1 MSFAVESRPPCALVK
16 ANISAADGCHHHH
29 CKRLYPDGPSIGFHV
44 AIQPW
49 LRSLSRF
56 PCVLGPPI
64 PGDDVLPHRG
74 ALGSRLPQLTI
85 STFHLSPS
93 PPFSRGD
100 CHLGPS
106 AITGQ
111 SLRPLQ
117 PHHAESRGCACRG
130 ASRRRGT
137 GHRSFFSATILRN
150 MGRQSA
156 RLREGRTTLGGVGG
170 VG

>member
-16 ANISAADGCHHHH
+16 SNISAADGCHHHH

-85 STFHLSPS
+85 STFHLCPSVDTAIDPVCS
-93 PPFSRGD
+93 PPYGNVLSRFD
-100 CHLGPS
+100 EKVPDAVQALCLSCKP
-106 AITGQ
+106 
-111 SLRPLQ
+111 LRCRFLPALVVKPWPQLRILQ
-117 PHHAESRGCACRG
+117 I
-130 ASRRRGT
+130 AS
-137 GHRSFFSATILRN
+137 
-150 MGRQSA
+150 
-156 RLREGRTTLGGVGG
+156 
-170 VG
+170 